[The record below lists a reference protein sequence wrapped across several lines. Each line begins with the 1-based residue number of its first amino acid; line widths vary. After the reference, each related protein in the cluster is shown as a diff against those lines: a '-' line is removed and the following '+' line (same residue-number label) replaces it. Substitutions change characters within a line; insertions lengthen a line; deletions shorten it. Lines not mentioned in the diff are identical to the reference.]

1 MTISQ
6 TTPAPWEA
14 QAVSQAAAETAAGVV
29 VERHD
34 LAEYEGEPP
43 LEALCWAMGERI
55 DYGQALREFGY
66 ALLETQRDPVTE

>member
-1 MTISQ
+1 MTKRA
-6 TTPAPWEA
+6 PAPWEA

-34 LAEYEGEPP
+34 LSEYEGEAP
-43 LEALCWAMGERI
+43 LEALSWAMGERI

-66 ALLETQRDPVTE
+66 ALIQTQNDPATE